1 MVVEELRRYCSI
13 SFVSLDK
20 LIYEGKQKYEK
31 IFHITDPP
39 KNFHRKSLFRIILLS
54 AYYYLKDTLIFR

>member
-1 MVVEELRRYCSI
+1 MVVEELRKYCSI

-20 LIYEGKQKYEK
+20 LIYEGTQKYEK

-39 KNFHRKSLFRIILLS
+39 
-54 AYYYLKDTLIFR
+54 